1 MHRRIDISHCFRL
14 SYGCLGWTPHSLR
27 LSQEVQDRHQRL
39 FRPQTDMGGRIE
51 GHYVGVCGGATIKVI
66 VRNNIMYNCAVG
78 MCEILVAM
86 GTFTLREARKDF
98 RIRLLPEEVVLC
110 LSTRH
115 CVTCENMT
123 GLVLDF
129 GEPNTY
135 VSPEHEADPS
145 EFCLVH
151 RRRKET
157 LLDVCCAFQRPF
169 DHVLL
174 LLDALSETVNQIRA
188 PIENLW
194 HSLFAP
200 PDIENF

>member
-1 MHRRIDISHCFRL
+1 
-14 SYGCLGWTPHSLR
+14 
-27 LSQEVQDRHQRL
+27 
-39 FRPQTDMGGRIE
+39 
-51 GHYVGVCGGATIKVI
+51 
-66 VRNNIMYNCAVG
+66 

-98 RIRLLPEEVVLC
+98 RIR
-110 LSTRH
+110 
-115 CVTCENMT
+115 ENMT

>member
-1 MHRRIDISHCFRL
+1 MRGKDVRDTGRNGRVRAPRDAKISQDPPTSEAVVFCF
-14 SYGCLGWTPHSLR
+14 
-27 LSQEVQDRHQRL
+27 
-39 FRPQTDMGGRIE
+39 
-51 GHYVGVCGGATIKVI
+51 
-66 VRNNIMYNCAVG
+66 
-78 MCEILVAM
+78 
-86 GTFTLREARKDF
+86 
-98 RIRLLPEEVVLC
+98 
-110 LSTRH
+110 STRH
-115 CVTCENMT
+115 CITCENMT
-123 GLVLDF
+123 SLVLDF
-129 GEPNTY
+129 GEPHTY